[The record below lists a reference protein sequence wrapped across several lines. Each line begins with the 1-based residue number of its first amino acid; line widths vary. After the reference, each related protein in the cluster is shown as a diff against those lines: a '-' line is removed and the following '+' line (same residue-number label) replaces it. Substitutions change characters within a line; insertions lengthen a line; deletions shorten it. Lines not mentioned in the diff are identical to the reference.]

1 MVGVTVTPFVRDCEP
16 DIEEIFAQTERL
28 TRSAAD
34 GILPCA
40 STGEFIKMDPDN
52 RIRVLEAVAEA
63 NDGQKV
69 LFAGACDS
77 SVSGVLRS
85 VETAK
90 RLNYDACVICPPYYY
105 GLSQEAVLDFYR
117 EICAAAEKMP
127 VIGYHVPF
135 FTTGIELPTFV
146 RLLEIDNFV
155 GMKDS
160 SANVKRIA
168 HLCDLSA
175 SVRPGFLLFTG
186 TDDCLL
192 PALCAGCAGSMTALG
207 ASMPQQIAAIY
218 DAFDQGNLAEAIE
231 RQRSILPILRI
242 ADAVTFP
249 DGYKLLAKATGLRVT
264 EQFPQEETLYQ
275 KLCDLLKAL

>member
-1 MVGVTVTPFVRDCEP
+1 MVGVTVTPFAHGCEP
-16 DIEEIFAQTERL
+16 DLEEIFAQTERL

-40 STGEFIKMDPDN
+40 STGEFVKMSQDD
-52 RIRVLEAVAEA
+52 RFRVLETVAKA

-77 SVSGVLRS
+77 SLSGVLRS
-85 VETAK
+85 IEAAK

-105 GLSQEAVLDFYR
+105 GISQEAVLNFYR
-117 EICAAAEKMP
+117 EACAAAEKMP

-135 FTTGIELPTFV
+135 FTTGIELETFV
-146 RLLEIDNFV
+146 RLLEIENFV

-160 SANVKRIA
+160 SANMKRIA
-168 HLCDLSA
+168 HLCDLAA
-175 SVRPGFLLFTG
+175 SLRPEFLLFMG

-207 ASMPQQIAAIY
+207 ASMPKQIAAIY
-218 DAFDQGNLAEAIE
+218 DAFDQGNLTEAIE
-231 RQRSILPILRI
+231 RQRRILPILRA
-242 ADAVTFP
+242 ADAATFP
-249 DGYKLLAKATGLRVT
+249 NGYKLLAKAAGLHIT
-264 EQFPQEETLYQ
+264 ERLPQEEALYQ

>member
-105 GLSQEAVLDFYR
+105 GLSQETVLDFYR

-218 DAFDQGNLAEAIE
+218 DAFDQGNLAETIE
-231 RQRSILPILRI
+231 RQRRILPILRI

-249 DGYKLLAKATGLRVT
+249 DGYKLLAKATGLRIT
-264 EQFPQEETLYQ
+264 EQFPQEEALYQ
-275 KLCDLLKAL
+275 KLCDLLKTL

>member
-28 TRSAAD
+28 IRSAAD

-160 SANVKRIA
+160 SANMKRIA

-231 RQRSILPILRI
+231 RQRRILPILRI

-249 DGYKLLAKATGLRVT
+249 DGYKLLAKATGLRIT
-264 EQFPQEETLYQ
+264 EQFPQEEALYQ
-275 KLCDLLKAL
+275 KLCDLLKTL

>member
-28 TRSAAD
+28 IRSAAD

-231 RQRSILPILRI
+231 RQRRILPILRI

-249 DGYKLLAKATGLRVT
+249 DGYKLLAKATGLRIT
-264 EQFPQEETLYQ
+264 EQFPQEEALYQ
-275 KLCDLLKAL
+275 KLCDLLKTL

>member
-28 TRSAAD
+28 IRSAAD

-192 PALCAGCAGSMTALG
+192 PAMCAGCAGSMTALG
-207 ASMPQQIAAIY
+207 ASMPKQIAAIY

-231 RQRSILPILRI
+231 RQRRILPILRI

-249 DGYKLLAKATGLRVT
+249 DGYKLLAKATGLRIT
-264 EQFPQEETLYQ
+264 EQFPQEEALYQ
-275 KLCDLLKAL
+275 KLCDLLKTL